1 MRGLSGKA
9 VLVTGA
15 ARGMGAATA
24 RRLVD
29 EGARVLL
36 ADVLDDDGKQLAD
49 ELGDGATFHHLDVT
63 DEDAW
68 VEAIGVAERELG
80 GLDGLVNN
88 AGVLSMSSLEKTEL
102 AEYHRLVAVN
112 QTGVLLGMKH
122 AVPLLRR
129 QAPAAIVNLSSV
141 EGLGGGAFL
150 TSYTA
155 TKFAVRG
162 MSKAAALEL
171 GPKGI
176 RVNSVHPGA
185 ILTPMTEAM
194 GAADETARKFV
205 ESKTALE
212 RMGQPE
218 EVASVVAFLLS
229 DDASYITGAEIAI
242 DGGATAHSGFKP

>member
-36 ADVLDDDGKQLAD
+36 ADVLDHDGKELAD
-49 ELGDGATFHHLDVT
+49 ELGDDAAYHHLDVT

-68 VEAIGVAERELG
+68 VEAIGVADRELG

-102 AEYHRLVAVN
+102 AEYERLVAVN

-122 AVPLLRR
+122 AVPVLRR
-129 QAPAAIVNLSSV
+129 RDTASIVNLSSV
-141 EGLGGGAFL
+141 EGLGGGAYL

-162 MSKAAALEL
+162 MTKAAALEL
-171 GPKGI
+171 GPAGI

-194 GAADETARKFV
+194 GAADETARRFV

-218 EVASVVAFLLS
+218 EVASVIAFLLS
-229 DDASYITGAEIAI
+229 DDASYMTGAEIAI

>member
-1 MRGLSGKA
+1 
-9 VLVTGA
+9 
-15 ARGMGAATA
+15 
-24 RRLVD
+24 
-29 EGARVLL
+29 
-36 ADVLDDDGKQLAD
+36 
-49 ELGDGATFHHLDVT
+49 
-63 DEDAW
+63 
-68 VEAIGVAERELG
+68 
-80 GLDGLVNN
+80 
-88 AGVLSMSSLEKTEL
+88 
-102 AEYHRLVAVN
+102 
-112 QTGVLLGMKH
+112 VLLGMKH